1 MNDSSILI
9 TIISCD
15 YLNLSLA
22 EEHVV
27 DVTIPTQVI
36 EHTKIFSRQISQLD
50 SSIQIKLNYY
60 IINVKHKLKYCF
72 PFATDPTKIVANEIF
87 IVTSRI
93 NFFYLFTSR
102 RKKNLFFYRFL
113 KDDVVSWILYDK
125 KLVALRV
132 PWTICEVLKCPMNI
146 NLYISKATF

>member
-1 MNDSSILI
+1 LNDSSILI

-22 EEHVV
+22 DEHVG

-36 EHTKIFSRQISQLD
+36 EYTKIFSRRISQLD

-72 PFATDPTKIVANEIF
+72 PFATDPTKIVANKIF
-87 IVTSRI
+87 IVTSHI
-93 NFFYLFTSR
+93 IFFYLFTSR
-102 RKKNLFFYRFL
+102 RKKFVFFTDFWKMML
-113 KDDVVSWILYDK
+113 SWTLYDK
-125 KLVALRV
+125 KWMALRV
-132 PWTICEVLKCPMNI
+132 PWTICEVLKCPMNV